1 LDIGMSP
8 AQTKPSHGYL
18 VIMPGDIPK
27 QADAGKFM
35 TLTTQTVTKLQ
46 RYFEEQVDAIKSS
59 EAFQKLLA
67 MPPLQRWATVAG
79 LFLLSQLVVFGIL
92 YLIFGGVVVIGFL
105 ASILA
110 GMATGIGALPALF
123 FKDISKNLFNSM
135 LGGAAG
141 VMLAATAFSLLV
153 PGMDYGNQIW
163 PGKGIYIVSL
173 GMLAGALFLH
183 FADRQL
189 PHVHLDSIANVRL
202 NSLNKVWLFIIAIT
216 IHNFPE
222 GMSVGV
228 SFGSGDM
235 KNGIVLAVAIALQNI
250 PEGLAVALPLVG
262 LGYNKWRAVSIAAL
276 TGLVEPVG
284 GLLGITMVTLFH
296 PVLSIAMG
304 FAAGAML
311 FVISEEIIPE
321 THSDGRSRYAT
332 FALMIGF
339 IIMMVLDNMLG

>member
-1 LDIGMSP
+1 
-8 AQTKPSHGYL
+8 
-18 VIMPGDIPK
+18 
-27 QADAGKFM
+27 M
-35 TLTTQTVTKLQ
+35 TLTTKTLTTLQ
-46 RYFEEQVDAIKSS
+46 RYFEDQVTAIKTSQ
-59 EAFQKLLA
+59 FYLTIKY
-67 MPPLQRWATVAG
+67 MPPLKRWATVIG
-79 LFLLSQLVVFGIL
+79 LFLLSQLVVFGSL
-92 YLIFGGVVVIGFL
+92 YLIFGGIVVIGFF

-110 GMATGIGALPALF
+110 GLATGLGALPALF

-135 LGGAAG
+135 LGAAAG

-153 PGMDYGNQIW
+153 PGMAYGNQIW
-163 PGKGIYIVSL
+163 PGSGIYVVSL
-173 GMLAGALFLH
+173 GMLVGALFLH

-189 PHVHLDSIANVRL
+189 PHVHLDAIADVRL

-228 SFGSGDM
+228 SFGSGEM
-235 KNGIVLAVAIALQNI
+235 KNGVVLAIAIALQNI

-262 LGYNKWRAVSIAAL
+262 LGYNKWRAVGIATL

-284 GLLGITMVTLFH
+284 GLLGITMVTVFQPIL
-296 PVLSIAMG
+296 PMAMG

-339 IIMMVLDNMLG
+339 IIMMTLDNMLG

>member
-1 LDIGMSP
+1 MTFT
-8 AQTKPSHGYL
+8 TK
-18 VIMPGDIPK
+18 
-27 QADAGKFM
+27 
-35 TLTTQTVTKLQ
+35 TVAFLQ
-46 RYFEEQVDAIKSS
+46 RYFEDRVIAIKSS
-59 EAFQKLLA
+59 EYYQKLMA
-67 MPPLQRWATVAG
+67 MPPLKRWATVAG
-79 LFLLSQLVVFGIL
+79 LFLLSQLVVFGSL
-92 YLIFGGVVVIGFL
+92 YLIFGGIVVIGFL

-110 GMATGIGALPALF
+110 GLATGLGALPALF

-135 LGGAAG
+135 LGAAAG

-153 PGMDYGNQIW
+153 PGMAYGNQIW
-163 PGKGIYIVSL
+163 PGKGIYVVSL
-173 GMLAGALFLH
+173 GMMVGAFFLH
-183 FADRQL
+183 YADRQL
-189 PHVHLDSIANVRL
+189 PHVHFDSIANVRL
-202 NSLNKVWLFIIAIT
+202 DSLNKVWLFIIAIT

-228 SFGSGDM
+228 SFGSGEM
-235 KNGIVLAVAIALQNI
+235 KNGEVLAIAIALQNI

-262 LGYNKWRAVSIAAL
+262 LGYNKWRAVSIATV

-284 GLLGITMVTLFH
+284 GLLGITMVTVFQPIL
-296 PVLSIAMG
+296 PLAMG

-339 IIMMVLDNMLG
+339 IVMMTLDNMLG